1 MRLNRNKTYL
11 YNVTHCQFANLDLLR
26 GSISNDI
33 ELLLAFNSILET
45 AKLLLLGPIIEGC
58 DNDNNDDC
66 DQDGGPFDV
75 PVLILVLLSKSGS

>member
-1 MRLNRNKTYL
+1 MRLNRNKAYL
-11 YNVTHCQFANLDLLR
+11 YNVPHCQFANLDLLC

-33 ELLLAFNSILET
+33 EFLLALNSILEA
-45 AKLLLLGPIIEGC
+45 AKLFLLGPIIEGC